1 MSPKPRTVLLLL
13 LLCACQST
21 AGTTGGSRADP
32 NRITEEELED
42 LTALTVYQ
50 AVQRLRPTWLHARVS
65 TVRGSSGARYPA
77 QVFVDGMPRGDLD
90 VLNAMDIRDVQEI
103 LFLSASDATT
113 RFGTGYPG
121 GIINVLMK
129 RGGAGVRS

>member
-1 MSPKPRTVLLLL
+1 MAFLLL

-21 AGTTGGSRADP
+21 SGATGGTRASP
-32 NRITEEELED
+32 NRITEAELAD

-50 AVQRLRPTWLHARVS
+50 AIQRIRPTWLHARVS
-65 TVRGSSGARYPA
+65 TIRGSSGARYPA
-77 QVFVDGMPRGDLD
+77 QVFVDGMPRGELD

-103 LFLSASDATT
+103 RFLSASDATT

-121 GIINVLMK
+121 GIIDVIMK
-129 RGGAGVRS
+129 RGGGGGP